1 MTRFGDFSKFLS
13 TNFPLKEAQIFSD
26 HFGFLKTVDFEVI
39 TAVATFWQLLKIFGL
54 LFIPTSGHSVSL
66 LCILS
71 NTSREERNDIL
82 KTF

>member
-39 TAVATFWQLLKIFGL
+39 TAVATFWQLLDIFGL
-54 LFIPTSGHSVSL
+54 LLFQHLVALIIGSSFA
-66 LCILS
+66 
-71 NTSREERNDIL
+71 ERRMRIFN
-82 KTF
+82 

>member
-39 TAVATFWQLLKIFGL
+39 TAVATFWQLLDIFGL
-54 LFIPTSGHSVSL
+54 LFIPTSGHTDYRQFF
-66 LCILS
+66 CRKK
-71 NTSREERNDIL
+71 NEDIEL
-82 KTF
+82 KTN